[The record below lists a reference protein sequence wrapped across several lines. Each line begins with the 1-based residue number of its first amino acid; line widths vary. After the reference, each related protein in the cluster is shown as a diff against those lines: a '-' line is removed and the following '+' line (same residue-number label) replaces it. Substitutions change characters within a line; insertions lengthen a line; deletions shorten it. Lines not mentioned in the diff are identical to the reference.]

1 LICRAEDVPGVR
13 AIAQQAGS
21 PELVSHDHWQ
31 GIPEGWSVLSGYFP
45 VHATRPI
52 AETTLRPLD
61 PGADVDITLGEGL
74 ALRPRVFAEGHPPRI
89 EIRPVPES
97 ATVTIGG
104 QTAVQNARGAWE
116 APGWDAPGQHI
127 VDVVPGPSLSY
138 EIVADPGNGEGWPFW
153 NAHEERSSGR
163 SAWLRARI
171 CGAMLQGPSAEAVV
185 ACETQPTMIALGAS
199 RGAIAL
205 EKRPDANVSVALV
218 AEPPAFLFA
227 SSGPRR
233 SQGRVIWLGQAG
245 APAAPA
251 VGDGVDMAW
260 VSAVYTAAV
269 RRLPLVGADRVG
281 EMAWR
286 RAVLRARKLR
296 RRRR

>member
-1 LICRAEDVPGVR
+1 
-13 AIAQQAGS
+13 
-21 PELVSHDHWQ
+21 
-31 GIPEGWSVLSGYFP
+31 
-45 VHATRPI
+45 
-52 AETTLRPLD
+52 
-61 PGADVDITLGEGL
+61 
-74 ALRPRVFAEGHPPRI
+74 
-89 EIRPVPES
+89 
-97 ATVTIGG
+97 
-104 QTAVQNARGAWE
+104 
-116 APGWDAPGQHI
+116 
-127 VDVVPGPSLSY
+127 
-138 EIVADPGNGEGWPFW
+138 
-153 NAHEERSSGR
+153 
-163 SAWLRARI
+163 
-171 CGAMLQGPSAEAVV
+171 MLQGPSAEAVV